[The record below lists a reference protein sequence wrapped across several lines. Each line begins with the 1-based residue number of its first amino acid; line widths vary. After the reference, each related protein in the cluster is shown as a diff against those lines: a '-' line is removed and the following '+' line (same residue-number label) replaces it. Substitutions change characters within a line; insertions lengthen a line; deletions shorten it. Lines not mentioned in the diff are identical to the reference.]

1 MEGLLED
8 VEAGL
13 DGELG
18 LELDATQGL
27 DHDWVVCIV
36 QQRIYQLAVHSLI
49 ALHGRFKQVLNEEK
63 CLIRIFSLLYDRF

>member
-1 MEGLLED
+1 MKGLLED

-27 DHDWVVCIV
+27 YHDWVVCIV

-49 ALHGRFKQVLNEEK
+49 A
-63 CLIRIFSLLYDRF
+63 